1 MEVFDKAVPMQLL
14 VLLGAGFERVATIN
28 SSSALSF
35 GLDTAIDWWAE
46 EMERDLVKDEG
57 FCTLQEAR
65 QALQKH
71 G

>member
-1 MEVFDKAVPMQLL
+1 MRGLNGLRLF
-14 VLLGAGFERVATIN
+14 N